1 MMGMEEGSYVG
12 EWPSI
17 LNDSRAAL
25 VGLCTEKSFPL
36 NWCWPMVLTTR
47 CFRKDW
53 KLVAGGS
60 RL

>member
-25 VGLCTEKSFPL
+25 VGLSAHRLWTGVGQ
-36 NWCWPMVLTTR
+36 WC

-53 KLVAGGS
+53 KLVAGE
-60 RL
+60 

>member
-25 VGLCTEKSFPL
+25 VGLC
-36 NWCWPMVLTTR
+36 R
-47 CFRKDW
+47 
-53 KLVAGGS
+53 
-60 RL
+60 